1 MQSELLSDLYSVTWD
16 EPPSDEVVHGDQAS
30 RYPWADA
37 EVAFA
42 MRWTRVAAGGRLEDA
57 RRLIEDLPRV
67 HAALCAGD
75 IDMPKAMLIAPG
87 PHPLL
92 DAVVELIMERSRIQ
106 HHGKSGEDINPHA
119 ITTRTNANRG
129 LQLLSAGSI
138 GLNR

>member
-1 MQSELLSDLYSVTWD
+1 
-16 EPPSDEVVHGDQAS
+16 
-30 RYPWADA
+30 
-37 EVAFA
+37 

-106 HHGKSGEDINPHA
+106 HHGKSGEDINSHT